1 MRHKATPIIRSIPIA
16 KAEIHLGQLVKR
28 VHVDKQYL
36 ILKEDGVP
44 IVAIMDIDEFEDYL
58 ELNDPKAR
66 RDIEKSTQEFRDGKS
81 RPARQLLVEL
91 CEEKKSKPRN
101 ARGRKV

>member
-1 MRHKATPIIRSIPIA
+1 VRNKATPIIRSIPIA

-28 VHVDKQYL
+28 VHVYKQYL

-58 ELNDPKAR
+58 ELNDPKAQR
-66 RDIEKSTQEFRDGKS
+66 AIRKSTEEFRAGKS
-81 RPARQLLVEL
+81 RPAQELLEEL
-91 CEEKKSKPRN
+91 RREKKPK
-101 ARGRKV
+101 ARMPHR